1 MSDKNYNIWYTQY
14 SRWVQDTFRTVRQ
27 NPGSP
32 LKLSLE
38 DAKEWH
44 RNFGDPIVFVI
55 RELLA
60 DGITGGEF
68 YNEEAVAVP
77 IHNST
82 ATAVNDHVCPI
93 CQNDRC
99 NKQEKF
105 CWKCGSTL

>member
-1 MSDKNYNIWYTQY
+1 MSDKNYNIWYITHN
-14 SRWVQDTFRTVRQ
+14 RWVRDTFITVHQ
-27 NPGSP
+27 DPCSP

-38 DAKEWH
+38 DAKNWH
-44 RNFGDPIVFVI
+44 REFGDLTAFVI

-68 YNEEAVAVP
+68 YQEEAVDVP

-82 ATAVNDHVCPI
+82 ATAVNDHVCPT